1 MGYSDNLQEIMQH
14 LVGRKLSDDEAREY
28 IAFLDNNA
36 DHLSPDRKKQILA
49 DLGNVVLRNNELAD
63 RVAGIHAERA
73 EQEARK
79 QKIVR
84 KVDPLFLG
92 FTPGGPGHQVG
103 FVAKLSEKGQI
114 LATAPDVYRYLKT
127 LENLILN
134 GTHEQITNARHRAYN
149 LKYQFPFLTSTRLF
163 YYPEQHTAKMV
174 HNYGSSQ
181 DAQVHS
187 EFPVPT
193 QKSGNEY
200 WKVVKHILGTT
211 DPVDIL
217 LKTFSLVYKVSP
229 FQPDLFPDKDTMR
242 NITCGAVYFDSAGMH
257 IYKCGEIWKEKWG
270 YALYKNNSK
279 KK

>member
-1 MGYSDNLQEIMQH
+1 MGYSDNVQEFLQQI
-14 LVGRKLSDDEAREY
+14 LRKELKDKDVMDY
-28 IAFLDNNA
+28 ISVLDNNA
-36 DHLSPDRKKQILA
+36 DHLSEDRKKQVRDDFA
-49 DLGNVVLRNNELAD
+49 DLVLKNKDLAK
-63 RVAGIHAERA
+63 RVAELHTEQDNAPKVRA
-73 EQEARK
+73 VQ
-79 QKIVR
+79 
-84 KVDPLFLG
+84 PLYLG
-92 FTPGGPGHQVG
+92 CTPGIPGHQVG
-103 FVAKLSEKGQI
+103 FVAKLSERGQI

-134 GTHEQITNARHRAYN
+134 GTHEQITNSRNRVSN

-174 HNYGSSQ
+174 HNYGGSQ
-181 DAQVHS
+181 DEQVHS

-200 WKVVKHILGTT
+200 WKVVKRILGTT
-211 DPVDIL
+211 DPVDVL

-242 NITCGAVYFDSAGMH
+242 NITCGAVHFDSAGMH

-270 YALYKNNSK
+270 YALYKTAPK